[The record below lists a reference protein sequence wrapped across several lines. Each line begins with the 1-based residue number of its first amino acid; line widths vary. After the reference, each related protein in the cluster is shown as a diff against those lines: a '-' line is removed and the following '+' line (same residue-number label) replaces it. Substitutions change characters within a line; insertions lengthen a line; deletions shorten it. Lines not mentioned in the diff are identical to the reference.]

1 MGKTNE
7 VGRLYNQVAALKMDS
22 ERAYRIKDSHHLA
35 GPCRLDVQK
44 QQAARIG
51 EKFDQRAS
59 LVQLPIERA
68 REEVQTKVRILRLNT
83 FAVGEF
89 DLKALEPSS

>member
-7 VGRLYNQVAALKMDS
+7 VGRLYNKVATLKTDS
-22 ERAYRIKDSHHLA
+22 ERAYRIKDSHRLA
-35 GPCRLDVQK
+35 EPNRLDAQK

-68 REEVQTKVRILRLNT
+68 RE
-83 FAVGEF
+83 
-89 DLKALEPSS
+89 